1 MLNPRL
7 PPWIENENYL
17 NFSIYKD
24 PPFATSPTPAT
35 ATSCPV
41 WLAGYIAGWC
51 GRPKFLWGPMRAYP
65 RKGALRKI
73 LDNSRCFKHVLTCFN
88 HVLTCFNMFQPWMFG
103 ALFSDT
109 VACFLM
115 TMCLLTMWKRHELR
129 TYLCSVL
136 DVFGGARV
144 FQKMLHDEPAS
155 WTQFYLVNPIINIDK
170 PTRAIFGQILR
181 HWWYLGMIYYWV
193 VQFCKTSASFHKS
206 CGCWAGC
213 GLLVGTAPKK

>member
-88 HVLTCFNMFQPWMFG
+88 HVLTCFN
-103 ALFSDT
+103 
-109 VACFLM
+109 
-115 TMCLLTMWKRHELR
+115 HE
-129 TYLCSVL
+129 CSGL
-136 DVFGGARV
+136 YF
-144 FQKMLHDEPAS
+144 
-155 WTQFYLVNPIINIDK
+155 
-170 PTRAIFGQILR
+170 QILL
-181 HWWYLGMIYYWV
+181 HVFWWPCAYLP
-193 VQFCKTSASFHKS
+193 
-206 CGCWAGC
+206 CGSVMNWGHICV
-213 GLLVGTAPKK
+213 LYSMFLVGQGFFRRCCMTNQPHEHNFTW